1 MNLSTTSEEI
11 KTYLENM
18 KNMLSDPDTK
28 FHVKEDKD
36 KNYVFSYLYGINKVE
51 IKEILNSLKESEFYK
66 KVNSNNEF
74 HRNEILY
81 IWNPVRS
88 FADACGEVR
97 EIELYI
103 KTYIDSKNKL
113 LVVIS
118 FHKFND
124 FS

>member
-11 KTYLENM
+11 ETYLENV

-28 FHVKEDKD
+28 FQVKEDKD
-36 KNYVFSYLYGINKVE
+36 KNYVFSYLYRINKE
-51 IKEILNSLKESEFYK
+51 KIKEVLNSLNETDFFK
-66 KVNSNNEF
+66 KVKSTNEF
-74 HRNEILY
+74 HKNEELY
-81 IWNPVRS
+81 IWNPKR
-88 FADACGEVR
+88 FFIDACGERR

-103 KTYIDSKNKL
+103 KTYINSKEKL

>member
-28 FHVKEDKD
+28 FHVKKDKD
-36 KNYVFSYLYGINKVE
+36 KNYVFSYLYGINKAE
-51 IKEILNSLKESEFYK
+51 IKEVLKSLQESEFYK
-66 KVNSNNEF
+66 KVESSNEF
-74 HRNEILY
+74 HKNDILY
-81 IWNPVRS
+81 IWNPIRYFV
-88 FADACGEVR
+88 DACGEVR

-103 KTYIDSKNKL
+103 KTYIDSKNKI

-118 FHKFND
+118 FHKMND